1 MRVRR
6 IVNGEPEFG
15 QGRQNF
21 LQGIDAVG
29 QTIKC
34 SLQLYTNEWWEDL
47 SDGLPVW
54 TNLLGYE
61 GSNKDK
67 NNAIISKRILG
78 INLDGTKLIILLK
91 KVSNT
96 YNSATRRYTFK
107 ATAMSIYGPIIIKNG
122 S

>member
-78 INLDGTKLIILLK
+78 INLDGTKLITLLK
-91 KVSNT
+91 RVSNT
-96 YNSATRRYTFK
+96 YNPVTRRYTFK